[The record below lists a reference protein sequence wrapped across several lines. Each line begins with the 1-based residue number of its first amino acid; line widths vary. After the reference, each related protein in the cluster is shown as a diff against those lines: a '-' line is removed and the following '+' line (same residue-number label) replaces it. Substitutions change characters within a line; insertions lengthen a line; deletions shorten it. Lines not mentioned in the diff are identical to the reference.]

1 MAAMRMDVRGTIV
14 FIALSMLLMF
24 GLAALADE
32 PTPAN
37 GQLQPIPHQTAPD
50 AVVPEP
56 SQETAL
62 HPNGAVPDDNGQCED
77 FCGMPCCSLPGR
89 FWLRGDYLMWWTSG
103 MRLPP
108 LVTTSPQGTSS
119 ADAGVLGLPTTKIL
133 FGDERVFDNGRSG
146 FRTTMGFWLDNCH
159 AWGVEVD
166 YFELGGESRD
176 YASGY
181 SNGLPI
187 LARPIYNTQTIAQSR
202 ELVAYPKEVA
212 GEVTVGTKDFF
223 RSAGVDLSYNLCCC
237 DSCDPCADNCCPTM
251 LFCCR
256 TDLLIGYRHYRLNDS
271 VRVHENLRSL
281 SEPTEDWLY
290 DIKDSFRARNDFQG
304 SELGL
309 RTQIHRGCW
318 SVDFLVKVAL
328 GINRQEVLID
338 GQTIITPPDQ
348 PVQVRDGGVFAV
360 RSNEGLYKRD
370 VFTVIPQLGVDFSYQ
385 LNCNWRAFLGYNVL
399 YWGCV
404 ARSADQIDLNVD
416 PRNIPNVQDPALPF
430 PAYPGKTTC
439 FWAHGVN
446 VGLEFRF

>member
-1 MAAMRMDVRGTIV
+1 MSLVLGRMASAQ
-14 FIALSMLLMF
+14 
-24 GLAALADE
+24 E
-32 PTPAN
+32 PRPAN
-37 GQLQPIPHQTAPD
+37 GQLQPIPHPATEPAAPE
-50 AVVPEP
+50 AG
-56 SQETAL
+56 QEATL
-62 HPNGAVPDDNGQCED
+62 QPNGISPDGEEPCAD

-89 FWLRGDYLMWWTSG
+89 FWLRADYLMWWTSG

-108 LVTTSPQGTSS
+108 LVTTSTDPNTPS
-119 ADAGVLGLPTTKIL
+119 ANVGVLGDPRTAIL

-146 FRTTMGFWLDNCH
+146 ARATIGVWLDNCH
-159 AWGVEVD
+159 HWGVEMD

-181 SNGLPI
+181 STGYPY
-187 LARPIYNTQTIAQSR
+187 LARPLYNTLTIAQSR
-202 ELVAYPKEVA
+202 ELVAYTGEVE
-212 GEVTVGTKDFF
+212 GEVTVGTKDYF
-223 RSAGVDLSYNLCCC
+223 RSAGVDLTYNLCCC
-237 DSCDPCADNCCPTM
+237 DSCDSCADECCPTM

-256 TDLLIGYRHYRLNDS
+256 TDLIVGYRHYRLNDS
-271 VRVHENLRSL
+271 VLVHENLRKL
-281 SEPTEDWLY
+281 SAPTENWLF
-290 DIKDSFRARNDFQG
+290 DIKDSFRAQNDFQG

-309 RTQIHRGCW
+309 RTRIHRGCW
-318 SVDFLVKVAL
+318 SVELLAKMAL
-328 GINRQEVLID
+328 GVNRQQVVID
-338 GQTIITPPDQ
+338 GQTIVTPPAPQ

-360 RSNEGLYKRD
+360 RTNEGLYTRD

-404 ARSADQIDLNVD
+404 VRSGDQIDLNVD
-416 PRNIPNVQDPALPF
+416 PRNVPIVQDPALPF